1 MHLITPHHRLRCYL
15 FNKSS
20 DIFLYY
26 LAFHL
31 SIAWENNRHLV
42 TLPLAFPQKRRR
54 RNERR
59 NYILMTH
66 HYPDLGSASDWSCCV
81 GNLSQPTRSTTQIWE
96 VTRHRYEI
104 SVLVSQTSFGGK
116 KPLVASPNVG
126 CFRRLILVSRVWSNC
141 KMPGTFSPLPQLPRC
156 PGHQE
161 AIIYSTNLNFPSSSH
176 FQDSTHVEK

>member
-42 TLPLAFPQKRRR
+42 TLPLAFPQKTRR

-66 HYPDLGSASDWSCCV
+66 HYPDLGSASDWSCRV
-81 GNLSQPTRSTTQIWE
+81 GNESTNQKHYPDLGSDASSLWNFCARFADVIW
-96 VTRHRYEI
+96 R
-104 SVLVSQTSFGGK
+104 G

-141 KMPGTFSPLPQLPRC
+141 KMPGTFSPLLQLSRR